1 MSLHPGQE
9 QRHVPEEKR
18 GELDS
23 TLRVRQDREDWYQ
36 DLVRHS
42 DDLLCIHDL
51 AGRLLS
57 VNPAPARVLGY
68 SVEELLKIP
77 MRELV
82 APEYRS
88 RFDAYLAAIEREGEA
103 NGYLAVMTRSGARR
117 IWQYHNTLRT
127 EGVAS
132 PIVRGIAHDV
142 TEQKRTEK
150 LLREAGEDLL
160 GQVRERERTIQ
171 DLKLFRTLVDQCND
185 AIEVVDPNT
194 LRFLDVNEKAC
205 SVLGYSREE
214 FLSLRVF
221 DINPS
226 ITESSVEKVREELQ
240 KSGVLVR
247 ETHHR
252 RKDGST
258 FPVEVSMR
266 WVRLERDYVIIIC
279 RDLSEHK
286 QAERRLR
293 EYERLVEGLEE
304 MIVVVNRDYRYVIAN
319 RAFLDYRGAEK
330 DQVVGHHIEE
340 VVNREA
346 VAAVKQKLDACF
358 QGKVVEYEMKYGYP
372 DRGERD
378 LFITYFPIE
387 GPTGVDRIAAIMR
400 DVTERKRA
408 EEVQREYERVVEGV
422 SEIILVVDR
431 QYRCLH
437 ANRSYLHYRGANR
450 EAVIGHFLPE
460 LVGKDLFETTIKE
473 KMDECFEGKVVRFEK
488 KYKFASLGERD
499 VFVSYFPVEGRTGV
513 DRVACIMQDVTEY
526 KQSREA
532 LRESERTQKL
542 ILDHLSV
549 GVILSSV
556 DEERAVYQ
564 NPKFLELFGY
574 SIESFPT
581 VADWWPLAYPDPEY
595 REWVSQEW
603 KRRMAEAART
613 HGEIEPMEVTVTC
626 HDGSKKYVR
635 VLAKVIGDLNF
646 ITFVDLSERKQA
658 EEALRHN
665 EDNYRMFV
673 SQSSEGIFRQDLDGP
688 LPIDLPED
696 ELVRHILHD
705 SYLAECNEAI
715 VKMYGLN
722 SVEEFVGK
730 RMTETLDP
738 NDPRN
743 IELTRD
749 YIRSGFRVLDRESHE
764 MDTYGNPR
772 VFLNSLIGIVENG
785 KLVRTWG
792 IQRDVTEKVK
802 LEEARHKAEEAL
814 RESEQRFRVAL
825 DGSPIKVFN
834 QDRDLRYT
842 WVYNPQEGWSEQDYL
857 GKTDE
862 EIFDTA
868 TAARMTALKRPV
880 LETGRGARQEFAIT
894 ARGQTHYC
902 DVTVEPLRDAGGAVV
917 GVNCACIDVTHL
929 RQVTEE
935 LREAKEKL
943 SEEKLYLE
951 HAIDTELGFGE
962 IIGRSATLKEV
973 MSKVAKVA
981 PSDATVLLLGETGT
995 GKELVARAIHRMSKR
1010 KDNSFIKLNCAA
1022 IPSGLLESELF
1033 GHEKGAFTGAVAK
1046 KLGRLEL
1053 ADHGTLFLDEI
1064 GEIPLDLQPKLLRV
1078 LQDQEFERLG
1088 GTQTLKVNFR
1098 LLAATNRDL
1107 PENVKRQEFR
1117 SDLYYRLNVFPVRVP
1132 PLRDRRE
1139 DIPLLIEHFVRK
1151 CAARMNKSIT
1161 RIPARTM
1168 ETLVQWAWP
1177 GNIRELENFVERSVI
1192 LTPGS
1197 VLQVPLSELIAPLD
1211 ERNSDTLRDKDRER
1225 IIRTLREC
1233 NGQLGGP
1240 DGAAARLGLKRT
1252 TLQSKLIHLGIDP
1265 GSYRA

>member
-9 QRHVPEEKR
+9 QRHVPEENR
-18 GELDS
+18 SELDFI
-23 TLRVRQDREDWYQ
+23 LRARRDSEDWYQ
-36 DLVRHS
+36 DLVQHS

-57 VNPAPARVLGY
+57 VNPAPARTLGY

-77 MRELV
+77 MREIV
-82 APEYRS
+82 VPGYRS
-88 RFDAYLAAIEREGEA
+88 RFDAYLAAIEREREA
-103 NGYLAVMTRSGARR
+103 NGYLAVMTRSGAQR

-142 TEQKRTEK
+142 TEQKHTEK

-160 GQVRERERTIQ
+160 ARVRERERTIL

-185 AIEVVDPNT
+185 AIEVVDPDT

-205 SVLGYSREE
+205 SALGYSREE
-214 FLSLRVF
+214 FLSLSVF
-221 DINPS
+221 DINPLV
-226 ITESSVEKVREELQ
+226 TESSVEKVREDLK
-240 KSGVLVR
+240 KSGVLR
-247 ETHHR
+247 AETYHR
-252 RKDGST
+252 RKDGTT

-279 RDLSEHK
+279 RDLTESK
-286 QAERRLR
+286 KAEARLR

-330 DQVVGHHIEE
+330 DQVVGHRIDE
-340 VVNREA
+340 VLNREA
-346 VAAVKQKLDACF
+346 LEAIKQKVDACF
-358 QGKVVEYEMKYGYP
+358 HGKVVEYEMKYTYP
-372 DRGERD
+372 HLGERD

-387 GPTGVDRIAAIMR
+387 GPAGVDRIAAILR
-400 DVTERKRA
+400 DVTE
-408 EEVQREYERVVEGV
+408 
-422 SEIILVVDR
+422 
-431 QYRCLH
+431 
-437 ANRSYLHYRGANR
+437 
-450 EAVIGHFLPE
+450 
-460 LVGKDLFETTIKE
+460 
-473 KMDECFEGKVVRFEK
+473 K
-488 KYKFASLGERD
+488 KCA
-499 VFVSYFPVEGRTGV
+499 
-513 DRVACIMQDVTEY
+513 
-526 KQSREA
+526 QSA
-532 LRESERTQKL
+532 LRRSE
-542 ILDHLSV
+542 
-549 GVILSSV
+549 
-556 DEERAVYQ
+556 E
-564 NPKFLELFGY
+564 
-574 SIESFPT
+574 
-581 VADWWPLAYPDPEY
+581 
-595 REWVSQEW
+595 
-603 KRRMAEAART
+603 
-613 HGEIEPMEVTVTC
+613 
-626 HDGSKKYVR
+626 
-635 VLAKVIGDLNF
+635 
-646 ITFVDLSERKQA
+646 
-658 EEALRHN
+658 
-665 EDNYRMFV
+665 NYRMFV
-673 SQSSEGIFRQDLDGP
+673 SQSSEGIFRQDLDEP
-688 LPIDLPED
+688 VPIDLPED
-696 ELVRHILHD
+696 ELVHHILHD

-738 NDPRN
+738 KDPRN

-802 LEEARHKAEEAL
+802 LEESHRRAEEAL
-814 RESEQRFRVAL
+814 RESESHFRLLVEQASDGIFLADDQGRYIDVNSAGAEMLGYSRVEILRLSIADIVAAEEVARIPDEVARFAGGCVVRTEWKFQRKDGSFFSGELVGRQLPDGRLQGILRDITERRRVDEALRQSEQQFRVAL
-825 DGSPIKVFN
+825 DGSPIRVFN
-834 QDRDLRYT
+834 QDRTLRYT

-862 EIFDTA
+862 EIFDPE

-880 LETGRGARQEFAIT
+880 LETGQGARQEFALT
-894 ARGQTHYC
+894 ARGRTHYC
-902 DVTVEPLRDAGGAVV
+902 DVTVEPLRDAAGAVV
-917 GVNCACIDVTHL
+917 GVNCACVDVTHL
-929 RQVTEE
+929 RQLTEE

-962 IIGRSATLKEV
+962 IIGRSSALKEV
-973 MSKVAKVA
+973 MSKVGKVA

-1033 GHEKGAFTGAVAK
+1033 GHEKGAFTGAVTK

-1064 GEIPLDLQPKLLRV
+1064 GEIPLELQPKLLRV

-1117 SDLYYRLNVFPVRVP
+1117 SDLYYRLNVFPVQIP
-1132 PLRDRRE
+1132 PLRERRE

-1151 CAARMNKSIT
+1151 CSARMNKSIT

-1168 ETLVQWAWP
+1168 ETLVQWTWP

-1225 IIRTLREC
+1225 IIRALREC
-1233 NGQLGGP
+1233 KGQLGGP

-1265 GSYRA
+1265 GAYRA

>member
-1 MSLHPGQE
+1 MSLHPGQK
-9 QRHVPEEKR
+9 QRHVPEEDR
-18 GELDS
+18 SELDS
-23 TLRVRQDREDWYQ
+23 ILRARQDSEDWCQ
-36 DLVRHS
+36 DLVQHS

-57 VNPAPARVLGY
+57 VNPAPARTLGY
-68 SVEELLKIP
+68 SVAELLEIP
-77 MRELV
+77 MREIV

-88 RFDAYLAAIEREGEA
+88 QFDAYLAAIEREGEA
-103 NGYLAVMTRSGARR
+103 SGYLAVMTRSGVRR

-127 EGVAS
+127 DGVVS

-142 TEQKRTEK
+142 TEQKHTEK

-160 GQVRERERTIQ
+160 AQVCERERTIQ

-205 SVLGYSREE
+205 SVLGYNREE

-226 ITESSVEKVREELQ
+226 ATQSSLEKLREELK
-240 KSGVLVR
+240 KSGVSVM
-247 ETHHR
+247 ETYHR

-258 FPVEVSMR
+258 FPVEISMR

-279 RDLSEHK
+279 RDLTESKKTEG
-286 QAERRLR
+286 RLR
-293 EYERLVEGLEE
+293 EYEKLVEGLEE
-304 MIVVVNRDYRYVIAN
+304 MIVVVDRDYRYVIAN
-319 RAFLDYRGAEK
+319 RAFLEYRGAEK
-330 DQVVGHHIEE
+330 DQVVGHHIDE

-346 VAAVKQKLDACF
+346 LETVKQEVDACF
-358 QGKVVEYEMKYGYP
+358 QGQIVEYEMKYTYP
-372 DRGERD
+372 HRGERD

-387 GPTGVDRIAAIMR
+387 GSTGVERIAAILR
-400 DVTERKRA
+400 DVTEKKRA
-408 EEVQREYERVVEGV
+408 ERALWR
-422 SEIILVVDR
+422 SE
-431 QYRCLH
+431 
-437 ANRSYLHYRGANR
+437 
-450 EAVIGHFLPE
+450 E
-460 LVGKDLFETTIKE
+460 
-473 KMDECFEGKVVRFEK
+473 
-488 KYKFASLGERD
+488 
-499 VFVSYFPVEGRTGV
+499 
-513 DRVACIMQDVTEY
+513 
-526 KQSREA
+526 
-532 LRESERTQKL
+532 
-542 ILDHLSV
+542 
-549 GVILSSV
+549 
-556 DEERAVYQ
+556 
-564 NPKFLELFGY
+564 
-574 SIESFPT
+574 
-581 VADWWPLAYPDPEY
+581 
-595 REWVSQEW
+595 
-603 KRRMAEAART
+603 
-613 HGEIEPMEVTVTC
+613 
-626 HDGSKKYVR
+626 
-635 VLAKVIGDLNF
+635 
-646 ITFVDLSERKQA
+646 
-658 EEALRHN
+658 
-665 EDNYRMFV
+665 NYRMFV
-673 SQSSEGIFRQDLDGP
+673 SQSSEGIFRQDLDKP
-688 LPIDLPED
+688 VPIDLPED
-696 ELVRHILHD
+696 ELVHHILHD

-722 SVEEFVGK
+722 SVHEFVGK
-730 RMTETLDP
+730 RMTEMLLPDDP
-738 NDPRN
+738 HNV
-743 IELTRD
+743 ELTRD
-749 YIRSGFRVLDRESHE
+749 YIRSRFRILDRESHE
-764 MDTYGNPR
+764 VDIHGNPK

-792 IQRDVTEKVK
+792 IQRDVTEKVR
-802 LEEARHKAEEAL
+802 LEESRRKAEEAL
-814 RESEQRFRVAL
+814 REREAHFRLLVEQASDGIFLANAQGRYIDVNSAGAEMLGSSRAEVLRLSITDVVAAEEVARIPDEVARFAGGRVVRTEWKFQRKDGSFFPGELVGRQLPDGRLQGILRDITERKQAEEALRQSEQRFRVAL
-825 DGSPIKVFN
+825 DGSPIRVFN
-834 QDRDLRYT
+834 QDRNLRYT
-842 WVYNPQEGWSEQDYL
+842 WVYNPQEGWNEQDYL

-862 EIFDTA
+862 EIFDAA
-868 TAARMTALKRPV
+868 TAGRMTALKRPV
-880 LETGRGARQEFAIT
+880 LETGRGTRQEFALT

-902 DVTVEPLRDAGGAVV
+902 DVTVEPLRDAAGVV
-917 GVNCACIDVTHL
+917 IGINCACVDVTHL

-962 IIGRSATLKEV
+962 IIGRSSALKEV

-1010 KDNSFIKLNCAA
+1010 KDNGFIKLNCAA

-1033 GHEKGAFTGAVAK
+1033 GHEKGAFTGAVTK

-1088 GTQTLKVNFR
+1088 GTRTLKVNFR

-1117 SDLYYRLNVFPVRVP
+1117 SDLYYRLNVFPVRIP

-1151 CAARMNKSIT
+1151 CSARMNKSIT
-1161 RIPARTM
+1161 RIPAKTR

-1197 VLQVPLSELIAPLD
+1197 VLQVPLSELMAPLD

-1233 NGQLGGP
+1233 KGQIGGP

-1265 GSYRA
+1265 GDYRP

>member
-1 MSLHPGQE
+1 MSLHPGQK
-9 QRHVPEEKR
+9 QRHVPEEDR
-18 GELDS
+18 SELDS
-23 TLRVRQDREDWYQ
+23 ILRARQDSEDWCQ
-36 DLVRHS
+36 DLVQHS

-57 VNPAPARVLGY
+57 VNPAPARTLGY
-68 SVEELLKIP
+68 SVAELLEIP
-77 MRELV
+77 MREIV

-88 RFDAYLAAIEREGEA
+88 QFDAYLAAIEREGEA
-103 NGYLAVMTRSGARR
+103 SGYLAVMTRSGVRR

-127 EGVAS
+127 DGVVS

-142 TEQKRTEK
+142 TEQKHTEK

-160 GQVRERERTIQ
+160 AQVCERERTIQ

-205 SVLGYSREE
+205 SVLGYNREE

-226 ITESSVEKVREELQ
+226 ATQSSLEKLREELK
-240 KSGVLVR
+240 KSGVSVM
-247 ETHHR
+247 ETYHR

-258 FPVEVSMR
+258 FPVEISMR

-279 RDLSEHK
+279 RDLTESKKTEG
-286 QAERRLR
+286 RLR
-293 EYERLVEGLEE
+293 EYEKLVEGLEE
-304 MIVVVNRDYRYVIAN
+304 MIVVVDRDYRYVIAN
-319 RAFLDYRGAEK
+319 RAFLEYRGAEK
-330 DQVVGHHIEE
+330 DQVVGHHIDE

-346 VAAVKQKLDACF
+346 LETVKQEVDACF
-358 QGKVVEYEMKYGYP
+358 QGQIVEYEMKYTYP
-372 DRGERD
+372 HRGERD

-387 GPTGVDRIAAIMR
+387 GSTGVERIAAILR
-400 DVTERKRA
+400 DVTEKKRA
-408 EEVQREYERVVEGV
+408 ERALWR
-422 SEIILVVDR
+422 SE
-431 QYRCLH
+431 
-437 ANRSYLHYRGANR
+437 
-450 EAVIGHFLPE
+450 E
-460 LVGKDLFETTIKE
+460 
-473 KMDECFEGKVVRFEK
+473 
-488 KYKFASLGERD
+488 
-499 VFVSYFPVEGRTGV
+499 
-513 DRVACIMQDVTEY
+513 
-526 KQSREA
+526 
-532 LRESERTQKL
+532 
-542 ILDHLSV
+542 
-549 GVILSSV
+549 
-556 DEERAVYQ
+556 
-564 NPKFLELFGY
+564 
-574 SIESFPT
+574 
-581 VADWWPLAYPDPEY
+581 
-595 REWVSQEW
+595 
-603 KRRMAEAART
+603 
-613 HGEIEPMEVTVTC
+613 
-626 HDGSKKYVR
+626 
-635 VLAKVIGDLNF
+635 
-646 ITFVDLSERKQA
+646 
-658 EEALRHN
+658 
-665 EDNYRMFV
+665 NYRMFV
-673 SQSSEGIFRQDLDGP
+673 SQSSEGIFRQDLDKP
-688 LPIDLPED
+688 VPIDLPED
-696 ELVRHILHD
+696 ELVHHILHD

-722 SVEEFVGK
+722 SVHEFVGK
-730 RMTETLDP
+730 RMTEMLPPDDP
-738 NDPRN
+738 HNV
-743 IELTRD
+743 ELTRD
-749 YIRSGFRVLDRESHE
+749 YIRSRFRILDRESHE
-764 MDTYGNPR
+764 VDVHGNPK

-802 LEEARHKAEEAL
+802 LEESRRKAEEAL
-814 RESEQRFRVAL
+814 REREAHFRLLVEQASDGIFLANAQGRYIDVNSAGAEMLGSSRAEVLRLSIADVVAAEEVARIPDEVARFADGRVVRTEWKFQRKDGSFFPGELVGRQLPDGRLQGILRDITERKQAEEALRQSEQRFRVAL
-825 DGSPIKVFN
+825 DGSPIRVFN
-834 QDRDLRYT
+834 QDRNLRYT
-842 WVYNPQEGWSEQDYL
+842 WVYNPQEGWNEQDYL

-862 EIFDTA
+862 EIFDAA

-880 LETGRGARQEFAIT
+880 LETGRGTRQEFALT

-902 DVTVEPLRDAGGAVV
+902 DVTVEPLRDAAGVV
-917 GVNCACIDVTHL
+917 IGINCACVDVTHL

-943 SEEKLYLE
+943 FEEKLYLE
-951 HAIDTELGFGE
+951 HAINTELGFGE
-962 IIGRSATLKEV
+962 IIGHSSALKEV

-1010 KDNSFIKLNCAA
+1010 KDNGFIKLNCAA

-1033 GHEKGAFTGAVAK
+1033 GHEKGAFTGAVTK

-1088 GTQTLKVNFR
+1088 GTRTLKVNFR

-1117 SDLYYRLNVFPVRVP
+1117 SDLYYRLNVFPVRIP

-1139 DIPLLIEHFVRK
+1139 DIPLLIKHFVRK
-1151 CAARMNKSIT
+1151 CSARMNKSIT
-1161 RIPARTM
+1161 RIPAKTM

-1197 VLQVPLSELIAPLD
+1197 VLQVPLSELMAPLD

-1233 NGQLGGP
+1233 KGQIGGP

-1265 GSYRA
+1265 GDYRP